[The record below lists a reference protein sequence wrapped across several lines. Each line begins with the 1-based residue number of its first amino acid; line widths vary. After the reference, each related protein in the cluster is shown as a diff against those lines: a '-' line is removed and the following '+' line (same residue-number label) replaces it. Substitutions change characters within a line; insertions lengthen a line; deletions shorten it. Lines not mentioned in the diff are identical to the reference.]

1 MKSQTIKVDNVFPH
15 FVAIKNLNLINFK
28 VVGKDL
34 KETFESNIK
43 TSLNG
48 STLFDENSINYLNIE
63 LRDILSY
70 LLKPYCNNFTFN
82 VNGIWINKYKDKD
95 YQGAHIHPSDFSFII
110 YYKIKKSYTVFN
122 SPVKNLLEMFNSKIF
137 FKHYEP
143 ELKQGDIIVFPSY
156 LEHWVRPNSDNMT
169 IAGNIKIIDIK
180 EKK

>member
-1 MKSQTIKVDNVFPH
+1 MKNETVQVDNVFPH

-48 STLFDENSINYLNIE
+48 STLFDKNSINYLNIE

-70 LLKPYCNNFTFN
+70 LLKPYCNNFIFN

-95 YQGAHIHPSDFSFII
+95 YSLDTN
-110 YYKIKKSYTVFN
+110 KR
-122 SPVKNLLEMFNSKIF
+122 E
-137 FKHYEP
+137 
-143 ELKQGDIIVFPSY
+143 
-156 LEHWVRPNSDNMT
+156 R
-169 IAGNIKIIDIK
+169 
-180 EKK
+180 